1 MSPRNIDA
9 GNARVHLN
17 RLLSKR
23 GILTRSQANAAILA
37 GRVTVDGR
45 VIRDPGRSV
54 DAVARIDV
62 DAQPAATR
70 AWRTILFYKPRGV
83 ITTRRDPEGRRTV
96 YDVLGD
102 AGEGL
107 VPVGRLDQATSGLL
121 LLTSDTGLAG
131 LITDP
136 RYAVPRVY
144 IVSVRGKTPPDIC
157 KRLEEG
163 VVQRGQRLSAESVTL
178 RKASGRESHLVVT
191 LTEGKNREVRRLF
204 EAAGHQVTRLKRV
217 AFGALTL
224 GELAPGEWRE
234 LSEFE
239 VRRAF
244 PEQVRPKPDIT
255 SEKSRRV

>member
-17 RLLSKR
+17 RLLSRR

-45 VIRDPGRSV
+45 VVRDPGRPV
-54 DAVARIDV
+54 DGAARIEL
-62 DAQPAATR
+62 DAQPTGTL

-102 AGEGL
+102 AAEGL

-121 LLTSDTGLAG
+121 LLTSDTHLADR
-131 LITDP
+131 LTDP
-136 RYAVPRVY
+136 RSAVPRVY
-144 IVSVRGKTPPDIC
+144 VVSVRGKTTPDIC

-163 VVQRGQRLSAESVTL
+163 VVQRGQLLSAESVTL
-178 RKASGRESHLVVT
+178 RKSSGRESHLVVT

-204 EAAGHQVTRLKRV
+204 AAAGHNVTRLKRV

-234 LSEFE
+234 LTETE
-239 VRRAF
+239 VRQAF
-244 PEQVRPKPDIT
+244 RIGPAKAGHYD
-255 SEKSRRV
+255 

>member
-1 MSPRNIDA
+1 MSPRNSEEA
-9 GNARVHLN
+9 TARVHLN

-37 GRVTVDGR
+37 GRVKVDGR
-45 VIRDPGRSV
+45 MIRDPGKPV
-54 DAVARIDV
+54 DRAARIEL
-62 DAQPAATR
+62 DAQPTATR

-96 YDVLGD
+96 YDVLGE

-121 LLTSDTGLAG
+121 LLTSDTRLADR
-131 LITDP
+131 ITDP

-144 IVSVRGKTPPDIC
+144 VVSVRGNATPDIC
-157 KRLEEG
+157 QRLETG
-163 VVQRGQRLSAESVTL
+163 IVQRGQRWRADRATL
-178 RKASGRESHLVVT
+178 RKSSGRESHLVVT

-204 EAAGHQVTRLKRV
+204 EAVGHEVTRLKRV

-224 GELAPGEWRE
+224 GELAPGEWRDLTE
-234 LSEFE
+234 PE
-239 VRRAF
+239 VR
-244 PEQVRPKPDIT
+244 QVFRQRPAKAGHHD
-255 SEKSRRV
+255 

>member
-1 MSPRNIDA
+1 MSPRNID
-9 GNARVHLN
+9 GETARVHLN

-37 GRVTVDGR
+37 GRVMVDGR

-54 DAVARIDV
+54 DGAARIEI
-62 DAQPAATR
+62 DAQPTGTR

-102 AGEGL
+102 AAQGL
-107 VPVGRLDQATSGLL
+107 VPVGRLDRATSGLL
-121 LLTSDTGLAG
+121 LLTSDTRLADR
-131 LITDP
+131 ITDP
-136 RYAVPRVY
+136 RNAVPRVY
-144 IVSVRGKTPPDIC
+144 VVSVRGNATPDVC
-157 KRLEEG
+157 TRLEEG
-163 VVQRGQRLSAESVTL
+163 VGQRGHRLSAERVIL

-204 EAAGHQVTRLKRV
+204 EAVGYEVTRLKRV

-224 GELAPGEWRE
+224 GDLAPGEWRE
-234 LSEFE
+234 LSERE
-239 VRRAF
+239 VRHALAKH
-244 PEQVRPKPDIT
+244 VRLEPDTT